1 MRAAARAYLKVAC
14 CETGGCKVWF
24 FTSSLY
30 SYIERLR
37 PLNTQSLRG
46 QWHGIKRE
54 GTPLKCHKVTAE
66 TVCAGDTVLVDLN
79 YLPELPSRSVDGV
92 ATMCFFS
99 VLGPRSEHT
108 SCVPVN

>member
-1 MRAAARAYLKVAC
+1 MIPPA
-14 CETGGCKVWF
+14 
-24 FTSSLY
+24 SL
-30 SYIERLR
+30 
-37 PLNTQSLRG
+37 
-46 QWHGIKRE
+46 KRE
-54 GTPLKCHKVTAE
+54 RYNSDKCVIAE
-66 TVCAGDTVLVDLN
+66 TVCAGDTVRVDLN